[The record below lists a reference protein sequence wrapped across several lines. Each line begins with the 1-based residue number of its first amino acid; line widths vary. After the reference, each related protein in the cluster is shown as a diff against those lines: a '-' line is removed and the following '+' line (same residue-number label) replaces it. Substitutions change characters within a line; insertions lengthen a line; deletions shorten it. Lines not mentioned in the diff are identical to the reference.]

1 MKREAAVRIAHETQH
16 SYDQMAEE
24 FSHTR
29 AQFWE
34 ELVFLA
40 DHIERD
46 DHVLDIGAGNG
57 RFFPLVH
64 ERHAQYTGVD
74 YAEGLVKEA
83 KKKFPDGNF
92 QIADATALPFPESTF
107 DIAYSFAVIHHIPS
121 RELRNEFVKEARR
134 VIHPRGKLIL
144 TAWDL
149 WSPKYFGKLLE
160 SAFHSLLRKNPLDIG
175 DVMLTF
181 GKNKHPRYVHACT
194 TRELHML
201 LTTNGFRVLGV
212 DRIARKSG
220 EQNIVIIAERLD

>member
-1 MKREAAVRIAHETQH
+1 MAV
-16 SYDQMAEE
+16 E

-34 ELVFLA
+34 ELIFLA

-46 DHVLDIGAGNG
+46 DHVLDIGSGNG
-57 RFFPLVH
+57 RFFPLVR

-74 YAEGLVKEA
+74 YAEGLVREA
-83 KKKFPDGNF
+83 KKKFPEGNF
-92 QIADATALPFPESTF
+92 QIADATALPFPDNSF

-121 RELRNEFVKEARR
+121 KELRTQFITEARR
-134 VIHPRGKLIL
+134 VLHPHGKLIL

-149 WSPKYFGKLLE
+149 WSPKYFSKLLV
-160 SAFHSLLRKNPLDIG
+160 SALNSLLKKNSLDVG

-181 GKNKHPRYVHACT
+181 GKNKRPRYVHACT
-194 TRELHML
+194 TRELKTL
-201 LTTNGFRVLGV
+201 LHKNGFRILGI

-220 EQNIVIIAERLD
+220 EQNIVLVAERID